1 MVQTVYVDI
10 LIMTNFIVDY
20 FLLMLTSFLLSAKVK
35 RWRLFLSAFL
45 ASLTALVIF
54 APELNAFVEFIVKFL
69 FSLLIVLIAFGYKN
83 MKRYI
88 KAAVLFFASNV
99 IFAGGALLV
108 WSLFAPRGLV
118 VHNGAVFYNISPITL
133 LLSVTAVYLVSLFVS
148 KIISKRRASGGEY
161 SVNLF
166 FDGKSVSV
174 QGIVDSGNMLKDSIS
189 LSPVIVCDIRKV
201 RPLLNS
207 ELEKILCR
215 QNFEIGFYSD
225 IINSPYKNKFRV
237 IPFESLSGSG
247 VMAALVLDKAEI
259 VKENKKSE
267 VKNVVMA
274 VTDKKIAGG
283 EFDVLLN
290 PELILV

>member
-1 MVQTVYVDI
+1 MQIVYVDI

-20 FLLMLTSFLLSAKVK
+20 FLLMLTSFLLSADVK
-35 RWRLFLSAFL
+35 RWRFFLSAFL
-45 ASLTALVIF
+45 ASLTSLIIF
-54 APELNAFVEFIVKFL
+54 APELNAFVEFVIKFS
-69 FSLLIVLIAFGYKN
+69 FSLLIVFIAFGYKN
-83 MKRYI
+83 AKRYI
-88 KAAVLFFASNV
+88 KASVMFFASNV

-133 LLSVTAVYLVSLFVS
+133 LLSITAVYLLSLVVS
-148 KIISKRRASGGEY
+148 KIISRRKGTGGEY
-161 SVNLF
+161 NVTLF

-174 QGIVDSGNMLKDSIS
+174 QGIVDRGNMLKDSVS
-189 LSPVIVCDIRKV
+189 LSPVIVCDIEKV

-215 QNFEIGFYSD
+215 QNFELGFYSD
-225 IINSPYKNKFRV
+225 IVNSPYKNKFRV

-259 VKENKKSE
+259 YLGNNKNE

-274 VTDKKIAGG
+274 VTNNKIAGG